1 MILAIF
7 GLALGA
13 ALGFFLPVTLPLLS
27 AKYASVLLL
36 AALDAILGGVRAAR
50 EGELSAAELLLGF
63 FTNALLASLLVLVGD
78 RIGIDLY
85 YVALL
90 TFGLRIFR
98 NLARLR
104 HLFLSSSRFARKNF

>member
-1 MILAIF
+1 MIFAILGLAI
-7 GLALGA
+7 GA

-36 AALDAILGGVRAAR
+36 AALDSIFGGVRAAR
-50 EGELSAAELLLGF
+50 EQKLSATELLLGF
-63 FTNALLASLLVLVGD
+63 FSSALLAALLVLLGD
-78 RIGIDLY
+78 RLGIDLY

-90 TFGLRIFR
+90 AFGLRIFR

-104 HLFLSSSRFARKNF
+104 HMILHAHQSPVKNF